1 VDAGTRRAFLV
12 GLALVVVIAG
22 AAVVFLGGGA
32 PAPPSLP
39 TGTQEF
45 TGVIVAVDSAG
56 LGDVRGVT
64 VRATDGT
71 LASFSLEQLQNA
83 TEFPPG
89 HLAEHQAT
97 AEPVSIRY
105 VERDGVNLALRIDDA
120 PAPSGS
126 RAGPSA

>member
-1 VDAGTRRAFLV
+1 MDAGTRRAFLV

-89 HLAEHQAT
+89 HLIEHQAT
-97 AEPVSIRY
+97 SERVRVFY
-105 VERDGVNLALRIDDA
+105 RRDGEALVAFRIVDA
-120 PAPSGS
+120 PA
-126 RAGPSA
+126 

>member
-1 VDAGTRRAFLV
+1 MDAGTRRAFLV

-97 AEPVSIRY
+97 SSPVLVYFRVENGERVVYRLEDAEP
-105 VERDGVNLALRIDDA
+105 
-120 PAPSGS
+120 
-126 RAGPSA
+126 SAS